1 MLLLPALNA
10 SEWTGPTGNNTYL
23 FLGSPSILIDAGIG
37 HPEHVEAVARALAG
51 ASLDLVL
58 VTHSHK
64 DHAAGVPALVASW
77 PRLRV
82 CGGGGEPLRNGDIFD
97 NPQVSLS
104 ALHTPG
110 HAPDHFCF
118 VDALSRDVYC
128 GDLARSGGTI
138 AIPASK
144 GGNLREYLDSLR
156 LVRAMNPPRLLP
168 AHGPVIEHPIALLD
182 EYLAH
187 RALRDAQ
194 VRKALAEGLRT
205 ADEIVARIYPRLSVG
220 LLDAARES
228 VLAHLQK
235 IREDDGK

>member
-23 FLGSPSILIDAGIG
+23 FAGSPSILIDAGIG
-37 HPEHVEAVARALAG
+37 HPDHVKAIARALGG
-51 ASLDLVL
+51 APLDIVL

-77 PRLRV
+77 PELRV
-82 CGGGGEPLRNGDIFD
+82 HGGGGEPLRDGDIFE
-97 NPQVSLS
+97 NSQVRLS

-118 VDALSRDVYC
+118 VDTRSRDTYC

-156 LVRAMNPPRLLP
+156 LVRALNPPRLLP
-168 AHGPVIEHPIALLD
+168 AHGPVIEQPVALLD

-187 RALRDAQ
+187 RAMRDVQ
-194 VRKALAEGLRT
+194 VRKALAEGLGT
-205 ADEIVARIYPRLSVG
+205 ADEIVARIYPNLSAG
-220 LLDAARES
+220 LLEAARES
-228 VLAHLQK
+228 VLAHLRK
-235 IREDDGK
+235 IREDDGQ